1 VPSLSAH
8 FDIALKSEDRGS
20 VLLFDETFGAYL
32 LGSVTPDIRIINK
45 QDRII
50 THFSDLDNR
59 IIGQGAENM
68 YIQYPDLF
76 NKANISN
83 AKKAFIS
90 GYINHLV
97 ADETWIKVVYEPYFS
112 NDLLFESIE
121 EANVYDRVLQLDLD
135 RLSRDSLNDME
146 VIKKH
151 ILKMTIDFHL
161 DFLPD
166 SIVVQWRDWLLES
179 MSWGFSWER
188 IRRLAYRQQ
197 SNNTNLID
205 QIAQSFLNDIPANLT
220 ILYNKLP
227 NNIIDLYLSEVRKN
241 YNEIKYRY
249 LT

>member
-1 VPSLSAH
+1 MPSLSAH
-8 FDIALKSEDRGS
+8 FDIALKSEDQGS
-20 VLLFDETFGAYL
+20 VFLTGETFGAYL

-45 QDRII
+45 QDRLI

-59 IIGQGAENM
+59 IIGQGVENM

-90 GYINHLV
+90 GYINHLI

-112 NDLLFESIE
+112 NDLLFDSTE

-135 RLSRDSLNDME
+135 RLSRASLNDME
-146 VIKKH
+146 IVKEH

-166 SIVVQWRDWLLES
+166 SVVVQWREWLLES

-188 IRRLAYRQQ
+188 IRRLAYRQK
-197 SNNTNLID
+197 SNNTDLID
-205 QIAQSFLNDIPANLT
+205 QIAQSFLDDIPANLT

-227 NNIIDLYLSEVRKN
+227 DDTIDFYLSEVRKN
-241 YNEIKYRY
+241 YNEMKYRY